1 MAKKMTAEEIL
12 AANGFKAA
20 AETALGIV
28 YNRVWER
35 EDEVLWYGKTRQS
48 LEIRVMVRYGIPLV
62 QVIRNGRC
70 ESRIRDYS
78 TLGRAMRAICE
89 IVRCA
94 DFEM

>member
-20 AETALGIV
+20 TETALGTV

-48 LEIRVMVRYGIPLV
+48 LEIRVMVRYDIPLV
-62 QVIRNGRC
+62 QAIRNGRL
-70 ESRIRDYS
+70 ENKIRDYQS
-78 TLGRAMRAICE
+78 IGRAMRAIRE

-94 DFEM
+94 DFE

>member
-1 MAKKMTAEEIL
+1 MAKKMTAEEIF

-20 AETALGIV
+20 AETALGTV

-48 LEIRVMVRYGIPLV
+48 LEIRVMVRYDIPLV
-62 QVIRNGRC
+62 QAIRNGRL
-70 ESRIRDYS
+70 ENKIRDYQS
-78 TLGRAMRAICE
+78 IGRAMRAIRE

-94 DFEM
+94 DFE

>member
-1 MAKKMTAEEIL
+1 MAKKMMADEIL
-12 AANGFKAA
+12 AANGFKVV
-20 AETALGIV
+20 AETALGTV

-62 QVIRNGRC
+62 QVIRNGRL
-70 ESRIRDYS
+70 ENKIRDYS
-78 TLGRAMRAICE
+78 TLGRAMRAISE
-89 IVRCA
+89 IVRCT